1 MGMCNMV
8 TMSPRLPVI
17 TESRRIPSAGLHP
30 TVGGISLAGHLRASA
45 GIGHDSMRVLGNYA
59 VVYLLGGG
67 GVFADGLG
75 RRQAV
80 GAGDLLVLFPDVPQE
95 YGPDEGGEW
104 DEIYFVF
111 NGPVFAEW
119 RAAGILDPRDPV
131 WHAEP
136 VAAWHRR
143 FTGVCQAD
151 GEGPAA
157 ALLELS
163 RLQGVLAEF
172 RVAWRPVE
180 SRRAEVAPDWLE
192 AVCRELERPDV
203 MPAMDKL
210 AARAGVSYERFRK
223 RFAELKGVPPARYR
237 LLRLIDQACALLAAD
252 ERPLRAIASQLGFC
266 DEFHFSKLFKQRT
279 GLSPSAYRRQ
289 MRR

>member
-1 MGMCNMV
+1 
-8 TMSPRLPVI
+8 MSRSGPLI
-17 TESRRIPSAGLHP
+17 TESRRIPTAGLHP
-30 TVGGISLAGHLRASA
+30 SVGGISLAGHLRASV
-45 GIGHDSMRVLGNYA
+45 GIGHETMRVLGNYA

-67 GVFADGLG
+67 GQFADGLG
-75 RRQAV
+75 RRQPV
-80 GAGDLLVLFPDVPQE
+80 RAGDLMVVFPDVPHE
-95 YGPDEGGEW
+95 YGPEPGGEW

-119 RAAGILDPRDPV
+119 RAAGLLDPREPV

-143 FTGVCQAD
+143 LRDVCREP

-157 ALLELS
+157 ALLELG
-163 RLQGVLAEF
+163 RLQGVLADL
-172 RVAWRPVE
+172 RAAWRPRLTRQGDE
-180 SRRAEVAPDWLE
+180 PPAWLD
-192 AVCRELERPDV
+192 AVCRELERPEAAPD
-203 MPAMDKL
+203 PAQL
-210 AARAGVSYERFRK
+210 AARAGISYERFRK

-237 LLRLIDQACALLAAD
+237 LLRLVDEACLRLAAD
-252 ERPLRAIASQLGFC
+252 ERPLRAIATELGFC

-289 MRR
+289 TRR